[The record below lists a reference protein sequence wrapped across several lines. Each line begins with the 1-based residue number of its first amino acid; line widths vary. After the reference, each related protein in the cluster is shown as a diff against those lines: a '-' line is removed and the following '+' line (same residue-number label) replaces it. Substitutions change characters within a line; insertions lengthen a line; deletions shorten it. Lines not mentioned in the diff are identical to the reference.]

1 VPVLLQHRHDY
12 FGQLLTT
19 LYSQTSTTHIGD
31 TQLHTPTMAAKPEV
45 AFIGLGAMGFGMATH
60 LVKQGY
66 PVHGFDVYPPIL
78 ERFAAA
84 GGRTATTPAEAA
96 KGKSFCVVMV
106 ANSIQTQSA
115 LVDGPDAAVPALAK
129 GASLLLCS
137 TVACGY
143 VQALEKKLAEIG
155 RGDILLVD
163 APVSGGVIRA
173 SDGTL
178 SIMAG
183 ASDEA
188 LQKGRFLLQEMSD
201 PSKLYIGKGGIGAGS
216 NLKAVA
222 ERIISSDADAFMFS
236 NRLPRILTLAGEARK
251 LDGPIASAVTII
263 LKDNGIITSEAVRHG
278 FATPMTSTTEQVY
291 YDALGRGWGSLDDA
305 VMVQLYDAGQGK
317 VGPLVASTA
326 ASTDEEKLQLVL
338 GLLRGIYL
346 CSAAECLAYGKF
358 LDMDLDQ
365 IFELCANAAGGSAV
379 FREVGPAMIE
389 ILKGGKPGQDEVGL
403 RVVAAELQAAMGEAQ
418 RLKMPLF
425 LGAQALNLV
434 RLALN
439 HAPKSVEKPPRAL
452 LCKVWS
458 A

>member
-1 VPVLLQHRHDY
+1 
-12 FGQLLTT
+12 
-19 LYSQTSTTHIGD
+19 
-31 TQLHTPTMAAKPEV
+31 MAAKPEV

-216 NLKAVA
+216 NLKMVHQVLAAVHILAAGEALGFAKQLGLADLKAVA

-403 RVVAAELQAAMGEAQ
+403 RVVAAELQAAVGEAQ

-425 LGAQALNLV
+425 LGAQAMNLV